1 MNKIFKFIYLNT
13 YSFLLLF
20 CGIISILIPFYKIS
34 KVLFIPQVIV
44 FFIFFYYSVKLFST
58 YKDKLIKCDILLKK
72 NKDEFRPE
80 TFKIF
85 MQAPCGR
92 LVTKSVL
99 QDLNQKDKY
108 KELLIY
114 KEPFFVSVKNN
125 FKPTKTSIYINEE
138 FK

>member
-20 CGIISILIPFYKIS
+20 CGIISILVPIYKVS
-34 KVLFIPQVIV
+34 KIFFIPQVFV
-44 FFIFFYYSVKLFST
+44 FFIFFYYSVKLFSI
-58 YKDKLIKCDILLKK
+58 YKDKLIKCNILLKK

>member
-20 CGIISILIPFYKIS
+20 CGIISILVPIYKVS
-34 KVLFIPQVIV
+34 KIFFIPQVIV

-58 YKDKLIKCDILLKK
+58 YKDKLIKCNILLKK

>member
-20 CGIISILIPFYKIS
+20 CGIISILLPIYKVS
-34 KVLFIPQVIV
+34 KIFFIPQVIV

-58 YKDKLIKCDILLKK
+58 YKDKLIKYDILLKK

-99 QDLNQKDKY
+99 QALNQKDKY

>member
-1 MNKIFKFIYLNT
+1 MKTKLILYCTLILLVIFYLLSFLNFDEKKYNKYVETAFLNSKYLNT
-13 YSFLLLF
+13 
-20 CGIISILIPFYKIS
+20 IDEITI
-34 KVLFIPQVIV
+34 
-44 FFIFFYYSVKLFST
+44 
-58 YKDKLIKCDILLKK
+58 KK

>member
-20 CGIISILIPFYKIS
+20 CGIISILVPFYKIS

-125 FKPTKTSIYINEE
+125 FKPTKSSIYINEE

>member
-20 CGIISILIPFYKIS
+20 CGIISILVPFYKIS

-125 FKPTKTSIYINEE
+125 FKPTKTSIYINEA

>member
-20 CGIISILIPFYKIS
+20 CGIISILVPLYKIS

-108 KELLIY
+108 KDLLIY

-125 FKPTKTSIYINEE
+125 FKPTKTSIYINEA

>member
-20 CGIISILIPFYKIS
+20 CGIISILVPLYKIS

-44 FFIFFYYSVKLFST
+44 FFIFFYYSVKLLST

>member
-20 CGIISILIPFYKIS
+20 CGIICILVPIYKVS
-34 KVLFIPQVIV
+34 KIFFIPQVIV

>member
-20 CGIISILIPFYKIS
+20 CGIISILLPIYKVS
-34 KVLFIPQVIV
+34 KIFFIPQVIV

-58 YKDKLIKCDILLKK
+58 YKDKLIKYDILLKK

>member
-20 CGIISILIPFYKIS
+20 CGIISILVPFYKIS